1 MITEPTVKLNREHIG
16 ANVRRVRMYFGV
28 KQGALASDLGISQ
41 QEVSKIERQDEIE
54 EEMVTRIA
62 IALSVPSEVIRNFDA
77 ERAIFNINNI
87 MESAYTQSFP
97 PVMSLEQD
105 APLGM
110 PQTSNPLFKIV
121 ELYER
126 LLKSE
131 KEKIELLINK

>member
-41 QEVSKIERQDEIE
+41 QEVSKIERQDAIE

-62 IALSVPSEVIRNFDA
+62 IALSVPTEVIRNFDA
-77 ERAIFNINNI
+77 ERAIFNINNVI
-87 MESAYTQSFP
+87 ENTFIQAFP
-97 PVMSLEQD
+97 QVETLEQN
-105 APLGM
+105 AILGV
-110 PQTSNPLFKIV
+110 PQISNPLFKIV

-131 KEKIELLINK
+131 KEKIDLLINK

>member
-1 MITEPTVKLNREHIG
+1 MITEPTVKLNTQHIG

-54 EEMVTRIA
+54 EGMVTRIA
-62 IALSVPSEVIRNFDA
+62 IALSVPTEVIRNFDA

-87 MESAYTQSFP
+87 IGSTFLQAFP
-97 PVMSLEQD
+97 SVVSLEQSATLGAPQISD
-105 APLGM
+105 PLG
-110 PQTSNPLFKIV
+110 KIV